1 MPKAYRLK
9 LIMHESSVLRE
20 TPLHA
25 VPNRPAAG
33 ARVRS
38 VPGEPEAQATARV
51 MAVRIAGITLPDQQR
66 VGVAIT
72 RIYGI
77 GSSLGRRLLQEARV
91 DPLLRTKDLTAEQAA
106 VIRDLIEERYRVEG
120 ELRREVVENIRR
132 LKEIGS
138 YRGLRHS
145 KRLPVRGQRT
155 RTNSRTVR
163 GNVRKTAGSGKRQAR
178 EKS

>member
-1 MPKAYRLK
+1 
-9 LIMHESSVLRE
+9 MHESSGLSE
-20 TPLHA
+20 TSLHA

-33 ARVRS
+33 VRVRRVS
-38 VPGEPEAQATARV
+38 GEPEAQATARV
-51 MAVRIAGITLPDQQR
+51 MPVRIAGITLPEQKR
-66 VGVAIT
+66 IGVAIR

-77 GSSLGRRLLQEARV
+77 GSSLGQRLLQQAKV
-91 DPLLRTKDLTAEQAA
+91 DPQRLTKDLTAEQAA
-106 VIRDLIEERYRVEG
+106 LIRDLIEEHYRVEG

-132 LKEIGS
+132 LKEIGA

-178 EKS
+178 DKKN